1 MTGGGS
7 DGASLRRLVLV
18 AGGAVLGTLA
28 LVSVVAWSGLADAGA
43 VLVVGNVARVV
54 AATMF
59 LTAGGLR
66 LSRWWVTAEA
76 RSAYMGASLVV
87 LGGVSLPLWHL
98 ARAIEADSGQS
109 LVPVLTRAV
118 GTLVCIGLVLAA
130 LARGDDDSLVLH
142 PQVLL
147 ARCAGLTAGG
157 FALLVGVGVLL
168 PGVLDAGELVH
179 LAARR
184 DDGLRLGGGGPGRVP
199 PRRLPALGR
208 PRRSPARRDGLRRAD
223 AAAGHGVRRRLAAR
237 RGPALR
243 GAGLD
248 HGVRRPAATC
258 SRRPPRR
265 TDEPTTSRPRW
276 PSPTPRPRPPT
287 PGARSCG
294 TTSTTRSPAS
304 GRPCTRSR
312 RTTGSS
318 TRPAPG
324 SCASPP
330 LAEVEHL
337 AHLVDAADH
346 DEVVDFEVASV
357 VRDVVRTRRA
367 TGQRVRLAGTA
378 GVVRGRP
385 GDLARVLQN
394 LLVNAEAHAPGSPVT
409 VQLSGGGGQVEV
421 LVSDRG
427 PGLTEAEAARA
438 FGRGDRGARSE
449 GSGLGLYVSRTLM
462 RKHGGEVEL
471 RNRVGGATFVV
482 VLPAVERRG
491 SEVPA

>member
-1 MTGGGS
+1 MTG
-7 DGASLRRLVLV
+7 
-18 AGGAVLGTLA
+18 
-28 LVSVVAWSGLADAGA
+28 SGADAA
-43 VLVVGNVARVV
+43 LLAAGNVARVV

-142 PQVLL
+142 PPALL

-157 FALLVGVGVLL
+157 CTLLVGVGVLL

-179 LAARR
+179 LALDATMACAWAAVALVAFLR
-184 DDGLRLGGGGPGRVP
+184 DASQRWAGRAAPLLAAMACVELMRLLATAFGGAWLLGAALVSAALATITAYAALRDLFE
-199 PRRLPALGR
+199 AT
-208 PRRSPARRDGLRRAD
+208 AAAQRRAD
-223 AAAGHGVRRRLAAR
+223 DLSAALAVANASATAVDAR
-237 RGPALR
+237 REELRHDLHNAL
-243 GAGLD
+243 AGL
-248 HGVRRPAATC
+248 RAALHTLTAYDGQLDEAS
-258 SRRPPRR
+258 SRQLR
-265 TDEPTTSRPRW
+265 ES
-276 PSPTPRPRPPT
+276 
-287 PGARSCG
+287 A
-294 TTSTTRSPAS
+294 A
-304 GRPCTRSR
+304 
-312 RTTGSS
+312 
-318 TRPAPG
+318 
-324 SCASPP
+324 
-330 LAEVEHL
+330 AEVEHL

-346 DEVVDFEVASV
+346 EEVVDFEVASV

-385 GDLARVLQN
+385 GDLATVLQN

-421 LVSDRG
+421 MVSDRG

-438 FGRGDRGARSE
+438 FGRGDRGARSQ

-491 SEVPA
+491 SSVPA